1 MLSCTSGFRISK
13 NKNGGDNLPQRYELI
28 AYSDTYGY
36 FFISSSLLK
45 LRDSMMSNA
54 NTEYNILAVTSLE
67 HRNTTLGYISLFFS
81 FFLRERGSIHRPQF
95 THDRNSPTC
104 ITSSLQLEKNEAW
117 DRQIWQWPDSSCICS
132 MKPKHSGQALLY
144 CSQACWL
151 WKKQEYSFHLLNLHK
166 KKIRRAYS
174 LLASIKLTEK

>member
-132 MKPKHSGQALLY
+132 MKPKHSGQALFIVARPAGFEK
-144 CSQACWL
+144 S
-151 WKKQEYSFHLLNLHK
+151 KNTVFTYSTC
-166 KKIRRAYS
+166 IRRKFAE
-174 LLASIKLTEK
+174 LTVY